1 MLLLGGH
8 MGPPLR
14 RMGKMGRGYLT
25 YFVILMP
32 TIRQK
37 MGVFCSNAEESVY
50 ALCWYFIV
58 GADLC
63 VRPG

>member
-8 MGPPLR
+8 KGPPLR

-63 VRPG
+63 VRPW

>member
-1 MLLLGGH
+1 MLLTGGH

-63 VRPG
+63 VRPW

>member
-1 MLLLGGH
+1 MLLLGGQ

-63 VRPG
+63 VRPW

>member
-1 MLLLGGH
+1 
-8 MGPPLR
+8 
-14 RMGKMGRGYLT
+14 MGRGYLT

-58 GADLC
+58 GADLYQQ
-63 VRPG
+63 RLEQLQYRYLLLRIRLQ

>member
-1 MLLLGGH
+1 
-8 MGPPLR
+8 
-14 RMGKMGRGYLT
+14 MGRGYLT

-63 VRPG
+63 VRPW